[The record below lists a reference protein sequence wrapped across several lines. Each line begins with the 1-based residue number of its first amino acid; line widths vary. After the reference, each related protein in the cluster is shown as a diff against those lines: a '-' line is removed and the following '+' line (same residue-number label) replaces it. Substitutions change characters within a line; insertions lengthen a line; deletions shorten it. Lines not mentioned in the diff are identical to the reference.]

1 MNLNNSFE
9 KKIITEHLWARPYDD
24 YTEQTINQILN
35 YTNKKYLISGH
46 TNYNGCHIIG
56 NQLIFDSSHN
66 TETKYYLEI
75 QLNKKYE
82 NIIEILKSKELEEY
96 EGELPIIFYEYISIR
111 NRREYLE
118 SIGEF
123 YEYANLKE
131 LRKSLDADKQLTEL
145 IQFVNMN
152 EEFQDIV
159 KIKE

>member
-1 MNLNNSFE
+1 MVKITRENFKRIYSE
-9 KKIITEHLWARPYDD
+9 KIIEH
-24 YTEQTINQILN
+24 
-35 YTNKKYLISGH
+35 
-46 TNYNGCHIIG
+46 
-56 NQLIFDSSHN
+56 
-66 TETKYYLEI
+66 
-75 QLNKKYE
+75 
-82 NIIEILKSKELEEY
+82 SKELEEY